1 MRKKIILRLFFLTA
15 FMALLWSCRS
25 EDFAKNES
33 ESQRNNADFF
43 KHQVSKFSKDA
54 PDYIS
59 ILENYN
65 KEKDFLSTM
74 SDQKGMPL
82 WDKMKVIAK
91 ETETGLIIP
100 LSHDNEN
107 MSSIIFVSFDS
118 KNTVTGINNCDNN
131 TLQNIVYDGKI
142 EHDIREELLYTFMYM
157 DNQTFGNEYFTA
169 IPEDLFKGKKYNLRY
184 GRMKL
189 KDFETPD
196 ISGNEANKIITT
208 ESCSNYWSCKNHE
221 TWSSCDHCG
230 LCYMTS
236 CTTVLIYIPEGPSV
250 PGGGNPGNPD
260 NGGGGVPGSG
270 PPPKD
275 PCRVPVENGPFY
287 KLHNPCE
294 NGNPDDT
301 FGEDPCKIAKG
312 PVSNVNNII
321 HVSTI
326 ASEVKALES
335 HAKNSFTEYGMA
347 VVNAGSSI
355 IAQDPYSNNDPSNP
369 GSVNIIYPTIGDPLV
384 DAHSHPSHGAAPPS
398 VKDLYATINTAQIYP
413 TYLGSFVFAHN
424 GTKYAFVITNKE
436 KALLFLENYPIS
448 ENTTNE
454 GRIFNT
460 KSDLGTDFNEIY
472 KSFMSGKFPAYSGSD
487 QNDGMESAYAYIL
500 EKYDVGI
507 NLAKTDAG
515 GQLKPLKSVSFKHTI
530 PASGGKK
537 VTAFKAEPCP

>member
-91 ETETGLIIP
+91 ETERGLIIP

-107 MSSIIFVSFDS
+107 MSSIIFASFDS

-142 EHDIREELLYTFMYM
+142 EHDIREQLLYTFMYM

-287 KLHNPCE
+287 KLYNPCE
-294 NGNPDDT
+294 TGDDT
-301 FGEDPCKIAKG
+301 FDDLQCERAEE
-312 PVSNVNNII
+312 PVNNVNNVI
-321 HVSTI
+321 HASTI

-347 VVNAGSSI
+347 IVNAGSSI

-369 GSVNIIYPTIGDPLV
+369 GSVNIVYPTIGDPLV

-398 VKDLYATINTAQIYP
+398 VKDLYSMINTAQTFP
-413 TYLGSFVFAHN
+413 TYLGTFIFSFN
-424 GTKYAFVITNKE
+424 GTKYAFVITDRN
-436 KALLFLENYPIS
+436 KALAFLATHPFAT
-448 ENTTNE
+448 NTANE
-454 GRIFNT
+454 GRIFNDT
-460 KSDLGTDFNEIY
+460 FEIGKDFLNIYESYRSGTFPSNTGNE
-472 KSFMSGKFPAYSGSD
+472 
-487 QNDGMESAYAYIL
+487 QNDGLEAAFSYIL
-500 EKYDVGI
+500 NKYNAGI
-507 NLAKTDAG
+507 SIAKTDNAG
-515 GQLKPLKSVSFKHTI
+515 NLKTLKSTSFKHTV
-530 PASGGKK
+530 PYSGGKK
-537 VTAFKAEPCP
+537 VTAYKAEPCP